1 MKNNLVIIIGIVVLI
16 LLMLFG
22 YSKLNF
28 SLTKS
33 WEITLDQTSKDP
45 YGLYI
50 AHKEIGNLSKG
61 KIKELEKI
69 SELNIDKTNAS
80 DYALVIIGKEV
91 FLDSISKK
99 YISDLVK
106 NGGIVFISD
115 YQDNTD
121 DTIYTAYKDIK
132 GNFELSLKDKYL
144 ISNKKDIQHHYIEKY
159 NARNHEVL
167 GTININ
173 NKLYPNFIKYQPNKA
188 KGYFLYHTEPIY
200 FSNYYLLNQDS
211 YFYSKTIF
219 QSLKGKTILWY
230 NTEKTYAGAANT
242 SVMRFIMSQ
251 PALKYSWISLLIL
264 LFLFLIFKSKREQR
278 IIPVIEKEENHSLE
292 FAKTISSLYQ
302 ENGETKD
309 IINKK
314 IDYFLYQLRKSFM
327 IETDD
332 LMNKKFIELVAQKA
346 NISQE
351 ECLNDFLIIKNSY
364 EKQHPTIHDLKN
376 VYQIIENYKQKANI
390 S

>member
-1 MKNNLVIIIGIVVLI
+1 MKNNLVIIIGIFVLI
-16 LLMLFG
+16 FLMLLG

-28 SLTKS
+28 SLPKS
-33 WEITLDQTSKDP
+33 WEITLDQNSKDP

-50 AHKEIGNLSKG
+50 VHKEIGNLSKG
-61 KIKELEKI
+61 KIKDLEKI
-69 SELNIDKTNAS
+69 SELNIDKNKAS

-99 YISDLVK
+99 YISNLVK

-121 DTIYTAYKDIK
+121 DTIYTSYKDIK

-167 GTININ
+167 GTISIN

-211 YFYSKTIF
+211 YFYSKTVF

>member
-28 SLTKS
+28 SLPKS
-33 WEITLDQTSKDP
+33 WEITLSQNSKDP

-50 AHKEIGNLSKG
+50 VHKEIGNLSKG
-61 KIKELEKI
+61 KIKDLEKI
-69 SELNIDKTNAS
+69 SELNIDKTKAS

-99 YISDLVK
+99 YISNLVK

-121 DTIYTAYKDIK
+121 DTIYTSYKDIK

-173 NKLYPNFIKYQPNKA
+173 NKLYPNFIKYQPNKV

-211 YFYSKTIF
+211 YFYSKTVF

>member
-1 MKNNLVIIIGIVVLI
+1 MKKNLVIIIGIFVLI
-16 LLMLFG
+16 FLMLLG

-28 SLTKS
+28 SLPKS
-33 WEITLDQTSKDP
+33 WEITLDQNSKDP

-50 AHKEIGNLSKG
+50 VHKEIGNLSKG
-61 KIKELEKI
+61 KIKDLEKI
-69 SELNIDKTNAS
+69 SELNIDKNKAS

-99 YISDLVK
+99 YISNLVK

-121 DTIYTAYKDIK
+121 DTIYTSYKDIK

-167 GTININ
+167 GTISIN

-211 YFYSKTIF
+211 YFYSKTVF

>member
-28 SLTKS
+28 SLPKS
-33 WEITLDQTSKDP
+33 WEITLSQNSKDP

-50 AHKEIGNLSKG
+50 THKEIGNLSKG
-61 KIKELEKI
+61 KIKDLEKI
-69 SELNIDKTNAS
+69 SELNIDKTKAS

-99 YISDLVK
+99 YISNLVK

-211 YFYSKTIF
+211 YFYSKTVF

-264 LFLFLIFKSKREQR
+264 IFLFLIFKSKREQR
-278 IIPVIEKEENHSLE
+278 IIPIIEKEENHSLE

-332 LMNKKFIELVAQKA
+332 IINKKFIELVAQKA